1 MRDLWQ
7 TTNIDYGAKLGL
19 ATCPK
24 KLKSSGIK
32 RLLEHGLLEQGVRHP
47 LQNGVKRHEW
57 KAAHG
62 FRKFYKSR
70 AEQVLSQ

>member
-1 MRDLWQ
+1 MANNKHRLRGQ
-7 TTNIDYGAKLGL
+7 VGSGHL
-19 ATCPK
+19 PK
-24 KLKSSGIK
+24 ETQEQRNQKESKG
-32 RLLEHGLLEQGVRHP
+32 LLEHGLLEQGVRHS
-47 LQNGVKRHEW
+47 LQNGVRRHKW

>member
-1 MRDLWQ
+1 VIYGKQQ
-7 TTNIDYGAKLGL
+7 TWTTGPIGPSHL
-19 ATCPK
+19 PK
-24 KLKSSGIK
+24 ETQEQRNQKG
-32 RLLEHGLLEQGVRHP
+32 LLEHGLLEQGVRHP

>member
-1 MRDLWQ
+1 MRDIWQ
-7 TTNIDYGAKLGL
+7 TTNIDYGANWAFPL
-19 ATCPK
+19 AQRNSRAAESK
-24 KLKSSGIK
+24 G
-32 RLLEHGLLEQGVRHP
+32 LLEHGLLEQGVRHP

-70 AEQVLSQ
+70 AEQVLSK